1 VGPGASANQPSPGGF
16 AVIVR
21 LTVTLAALVVF
32 ASCGG
37 DGVIDPGTGPPN
49 GNSPTLTSLESTI
62 FTPKC
67 ALPGCHAAPFPEQG
81 MDLSR
86 GNVYVYTVGVDSVE
100 LSPYKRI
107 APANSADSYLYMKI
121 AGDPRIIGDRMP
133 LGGMLTAAEIDAVR
147 TWIDA
152 GAKND

>member
-1 VGPGASANQPSPGGF
+1 
-16 AVIVR
+16 VIAR
-21 LTVTLAALVVF
+21 LAAAPALLLVL

-49 GNSPTLTSLESTI
+49 GNAPTLTSLKASI
-62 FTPKC
+62 FTPQC
-67 ALPGCHAAPFPEQG
+67 ALPGCHAVPFPEQG
-81 MDLSR
+81 MDLSA
-86 GNVYVYTVGVDSVE
+86 GNVYAYTVGVNSVE

-107 APANSADSYLYMKI
+107 DPGNAADSYLYMKI

-133 LGGMLTAAEIDAVR
+133 FGGMLTAVEIDAVR
-147 TWIDA
+147 TWIEA